1 VARRAVSSGLLA
13 RPCRI
18 SDLPAEA
25 TPRYVKRAG
34 VLAAI
39 FKRQKQSGDN
49 STREVVAAVLLISAT
64 GYSRPLGGS
73 LRRHVRHC
81 HPAFRGTRAC
91 DVEGNELLLCV
102 QVGGQKISGAPWL
115 ATEFQAADQF
125 MVLLD
130 VPALE
135 VIEQAATLR
144 DHLEQSA
151 PRVIVFL
158 VRFEML
164 GELVDA
170 LGKQRDLH
178 LRRPGIALVRLV
190 RGDDLFLRF
199 SI

>member
-1 VARRAVSSGLLA
+1 
-13 RPCRI
+13 
-18 SDLPAEA
+18 
-25 TPRYVKRAG
+25 VKRAG
-34 VLAAI
+34 ALAAI

-91 DVEGNELLLCV
+91 DVEGIEVLLYV
-102 QVGGQKISGAPWL
+102 QVNGQKYPVRSL

-125 MVLLD
+125 MVLLNI
-130 VPALE
+130 PALE

-144 DHLEQSA
+144 DHLEQPA

-158 VRFEML
+158 MRFEML
-164 GELVDA
+164 CELVDA

-178 LRRPGIALVRLV
+178 LRRPRIALVRLV